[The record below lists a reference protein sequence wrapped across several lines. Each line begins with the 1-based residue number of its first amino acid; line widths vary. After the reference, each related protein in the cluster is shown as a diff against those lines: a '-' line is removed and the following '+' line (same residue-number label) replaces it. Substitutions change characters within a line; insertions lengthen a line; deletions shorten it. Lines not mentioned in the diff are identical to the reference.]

1 MFKKNI
7 FSCSF
12 KITYVWLKLYWDESL
27 NANKWKVGLHVW
39 KTIILAFTKPM
50 YRTQL

>member
-1 MFKKNI
+1 MNL
-7 FSCSF
+7 CMQ
-12 KITYVWLKLYWDESL
+12 
-27 NANKWKVGLHVW
+27 NKWKVGLHVW